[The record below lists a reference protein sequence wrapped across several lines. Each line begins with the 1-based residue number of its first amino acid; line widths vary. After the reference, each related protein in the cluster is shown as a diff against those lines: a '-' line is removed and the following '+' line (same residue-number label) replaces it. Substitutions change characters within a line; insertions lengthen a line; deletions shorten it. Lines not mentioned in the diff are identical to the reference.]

1 MFNMLRILRG
11 SPGRVHTMPQADL
24 VASICI
30 GMVNASAV
38 LSCFSTYAAPSTRLR
53 NFRPCSNSLS
63 LIEVPLESPRAATRS
78 EASAV
83 RFERGGRPATRG
95 GASRRL
101 GARAGGVSPREAGPN
116 GSFSGRR
123 EAVPGGGVVQGEV
136 RGGGNAGGRRPLAEG
151 RPGGAGR
158 AVGGAPRLQPP

>member
-63 LIEVPLESPRAATRS
+63 LIEVPLEPPRAATRS
-78 EASAV
+78 EASSV
-83 RFERGGRPATRG
+83 RFDRGGRGNELSLFYPMDATM
-95 GASRRL
+95 ASGNPLR
-101 GARAGGVSPREAGPN
+101 PREV
-116 GSFSGRR
+116 R
-123 EAVPGGGVVQGEV
+123 EKRSVHE
-136 RGGGNAGGRRPLAEG
+136 
-151 RPGGAGR
+151 
-158 AVGGAPRLQPP
+158 

>member
-83 RFERGGRPATRG
+83 RFERGGRDKELSFFYPMDATMASGNPLRPSKMKG
-95 GASRRL
+95 KRDPSMNNKRESGAL
-101 GARAGGVSPREAGPN
+101 LLAALFATAPP
-116 GSFSGRR
+116 
-123 EAVPGGGVVQGEV
+123 VQ
-136 RGGGNAGGRRPLAEG
+136 A
-151 RPGGAGR
+151 
-158 AVGGAPRLQPP
+158 QQD